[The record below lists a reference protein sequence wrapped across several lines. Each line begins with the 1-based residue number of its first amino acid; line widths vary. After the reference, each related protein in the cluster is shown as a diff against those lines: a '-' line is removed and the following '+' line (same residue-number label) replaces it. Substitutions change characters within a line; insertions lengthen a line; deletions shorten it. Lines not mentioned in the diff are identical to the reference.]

1 MKFSKVLSFV
11 LSVAMLLTLLT
22 IGFAIPASADGPEAI
37 STADDFLQMSKNGSY
52 YLAND
57 LVITK
62 EWGDSAT
69 TFDGTFDGR
78 GHTITISDC
87 PVFFYLG
94 GTAVVKNLTIEGS
107 ITRAAYASALA
118 QHTSGGS
125 WFGIR
130 IQNVTNNATV
140 TATDTW
146 GYAGGLIADGFVAN
160 SDCWITLMN
169 CTNNGNVNCPSQSAV
184 GGLIGSLRGGT
195 LTMINC
201 INTGNVVGK
210 QDAGGLVGR
219 FWKDGKATI
228 QNCLNTGSVA
238 NSTNMYAGGAVGW
251 LHGTLTLSNFTNIGA
266 ITSSSGAMGAGG
278 FLGGAHKNEDDKVF
292 NATITKCLN
301 EGTIS
306 GGGSIGAFVG
316 SNNGAA
322 TTCVLNISECIDKSE
337 NANLLG
343 EQKAEQ
349 TTLDTSKPEAEIERL
364 GFQELPKP
372 GEKPAL
378 SGGSGTQSDPYLLS
392 TVDDLIS
399 FSTTV
404 GIGDA
409 YQDVYLKLT
418 TDIDLEN
425 SDLFSPIGNEFYTF
439 SGIFDGAGHTV
450 SGIHIAVTGGEV
462 AGFFGAISGATV
474 KNLNVEGDLIQ
485 SDYVAGA
492 IAGCAFEGSKII
504 DCSSKIDAIKGRQC
518 GGIVGS
524 VQGSGSN
531 WNYIIGCESKSAI
544 ASLAGTTDHSHG
556 GIAGIASGSVL
567 FGCVNSGNILAEIT
581 DGSAIGGI
589 VGSMKQDGYLIGCV
603 NNGAV
608 SAYSTEADIKIYAG
622 GIVGKANGLLY
633 RCVNTGNVS
642 AIIGENV
649 QSVFAGIS
657 AIIPI
662 DSYAYIDLCVN
673 TASVANF
680 PENLCED
687 DSAFVVNGEPG
698 CSSTLENFMIREADL
713 IDALNR
719 MSTMSKFSEKKI
731 GIFTEK
737 CNGDYYGYVCTTI
750 AERMQISGTV
760 ELVNFSNGTC
770 TVNSSVCD
778 TLSSSV
784 SEIIRLISVVQNE
797 VDDMPTP
804 KKDDST
810 TMTEAPTTEAPTTEA
825 PTTEA
830 PAKKK
835 GCRSSVATT
844 PVILLA
850 VLPLAVVFCKKKKES
865 EV

>member
-37 STADDFLQMSKNGSY
+37 STEDDFLQMSKNGSY

-278 FLGGAHKNEDDKVF
+278 FIGGAHKSESDKQF
-292 NATITKCLN
+292 SATITKCVN

-322 TTCVLNISECIDKSE
+322 STCTLNISECIDKSG
-337 NANLLG
+337 NANLIG
-343 EQKAEQ
+343 EQKAGQ
-349 TTLDTSKPEAEIERL
+349 TTLDTSKTEGQIKNL
-364 GFQELPKP
+364 GF
-372 GEKPAL
+372 
-378 SGGSGTQSDPYLLS
+378 D
-392 TVDDLIS
+392 DDLDILSIQPGLGEDIAFYIAVDGSVAKNYYTVTATMNEKTTELEYVRTDANENLVYVFHIAPQNMGDGIS
-399 FSTTV
+399 FSLVLGEQAQDTIADYSFLTYCNNMM
-404 GIGDA
+404 GKGDA
-409 YQDVYLKLT
+409 KLDQLLK
-418 TDIDLEN
+418 DALE
-425 SDLFSPIGNEFYTF
+425 Y
-439 SGIFDGAGHTV
+439 GAAAQTYKNYK
-450 SGIHIAVTGGEV
+450 TGSLV
-462 AGFFGAISGATV
+462 NAGISGATV
-474 KNLNVEGDLIQ
+474 YADLGAEANVLNFAANGG
-485 SDYVAGA
+485 YAGA
-492 IAGCAFEGSKII
+492 VELTK
-504 DCSSKIDAIKGRQC
+504 
-518 GGIVGS
+518 VGM
-524 VQGSGSN
+524 
-531 WNYIIGCESKSAI
+531 YF
-544 ASLAGTTDHSHG
+544 D
-556 GIAGIASGSVL
+556 
-567 FGCVNSGNILAEIT
+567 
-581 DGSAIGGI
+581 
-589 VGSMKQDGYLIGCV
+589 Y
-603 NNGAV
+603 NNRLSFV
-608 SAYSTEADIKIYAG
+608 IENVADINTISVTVG
-622 GIVGKANGLLY
+622 GN
-633 RCVNTGNVS
+633 
-642 AIIGENV
+642 
-649 QSVFAGIS
+649 
-657 AIIPI
+657 
-662 DSYAYIDLCVN
+662 DL
-673 TASVANF
+673 
-680 PENLCED
+680 
-687 DSAFVVNGEPG
+687 
-698 CSSTLENFMIREADL
+698 
-713 IDALNR
+713 ALNE
-719 MSTMSKFSEKKI
+719 S
-731 GIFTEK
+731 
-737 CNGDYYGYVCTTI
+737 N
-750 AERMQISGTV
+750 TV
-760 ELVNFSNGTC
+760 DLGG
-770 TVNSSVCD
+770 NSYR
-778 TLSSSV
+778 
-784 SEIIRLISVVQNE
+784 IYF
-797 VDDMPTP
+797 
-804 KKDDST
+804 KDLLDCF
-810 TMTEAPTTEAPTTEA
+810 TTEFN
-825 PTTEA
+825 
-830 PAKKK
+830 
-835 GCRSSVATT
+835 CF
-844 PVILLA
+844 
-850 VLPLAVVFCKKKKES
+850 FCMN
-865 EV
+865 